1 MKRLM
6 VFLTLGLLTAP
17 AATAP
22 AGEARYEVRETEQLQ
37 RSLSFTGQGS
47 RRLEIDNVFGSIQI
61 AAYDGDSVDMA
72 VTHTLQGRTPALVEQ
87 ARREVTLEIAED
99 GPLVKLY
106 VDGPFRDCDCEDRDR
121 RSWKNP
127 GYRVVYDFALK
138 VPREVSLGLRTV
150 NEGSIHISGTDG
162 EFEVRNVSGGIEMLD
177 VAGAGTV
184 HTVNGPVRVLFR
196 RNPASP
202 SSFRTINGDVVVL
215 FGPSLD
221 ANLRLETLNGEL
233 YSDVDATRLAALQPV
248 GERRNGK
255 FVYKADRA
263 VGLRV
268 GRGGPELRF
277 ETLNGDICI
286 LQRERHHDDQSTRCR
301 GPRLPA

>member
-1 MKRLM
+1 VKRLM
-6 VFLTLGLLTAP
+6 VSLTLGLLAAP

-22 AGEARYEVRETEQLQ
+22 ARESRYAVRETEQLQ
-37 RSLSFTGQGS
+37 RSLSFTGQGT

-61 AAYDGDSVDMA
+61 AAYDGDSVEMA
-72 VTHTLQGRTPALVEQ
+72 VTHTLEGRTPALVEQ
-87 ARREVTLEIAED
+87 ARREVTLEVSEA
-99 GPLVKLY
+99 GPVVRLY

-121 RSWKNP
+121 RSWQNP

-138 VPREVSLGLRTV
+138 VPREVSLTLRTV
-150 NEGSIHISGTDG
+150 NEGWIRVGGTDG
-162 EFEVRNVSGGIEMLD
+162 EFDVQNVNGGIEMLD
-177 VAGAGTV
+177 VAGAGDV

-202 SSFRTINGDVVVL
+202 SSFRTVNGDVVVL
-215 FGPSLD
+215 FGPALD

-233 YSDVDATRLAALQPV
+233 YSDFDTTALARLAPV

-277 ETLNGDICI
+277 ETLNGDVCI